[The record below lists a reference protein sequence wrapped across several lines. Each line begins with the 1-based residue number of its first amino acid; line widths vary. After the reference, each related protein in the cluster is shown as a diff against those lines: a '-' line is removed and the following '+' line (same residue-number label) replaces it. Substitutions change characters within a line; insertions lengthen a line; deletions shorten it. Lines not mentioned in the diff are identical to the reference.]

1 MGQWGWRNG
10 VVCGAKHVVFAGS
23 QVGTRG
29 GLGRVGNM
37 SGSPFSRGPL
47 VPHGGW
53 STGGSG
59 RKQGDQQVSYRT
71 SPG

>member
-1 MGQWGWRNG
+1 MQ
-10 VVCGAKHVVFAGS
+10 CHVVFAGS

-29 GLGRVGNM
+29 GLGRVGSM
-37 SGSPFSRGPL
+37 GGSPFSQGPL

-53 STGGSG
+53 STGGQG
-59 RKQGDQQVSYRT
+59 RSKRTSELATPLLQART